1 MRFSQESE
9 SDEDKPAGRRT
20 GCLLSRMCR
29 TKWGLVNNELASNGE
44 KKKTEK

>member
-20 GCLLSRMCR
+20 GSLLSRMCR
-29 TKWGLVNNELASNGE
+29 TTKN
-44 KKKTEK
+44 KKKKKLKHE

>member
-20 GCLLSRMCR
+20 GSLLSRMCR
-29 TKWGLVNNELASNGE
+29 TKSGLGKNELASNGE
-44 KKKTEK
+44 KKQKN